1 MKAYL
6 EAKRTVDDRALNRRV
21 LERFQTELPDTDPV
35 RIVEL
40 GVGVGTMITRLAA
53 WGLLPERVSYR
64 AVDHDR
70 KTIERAQ
77 SLVPAEL
84 ETLGYDVSQSTT
96 ADANTETLIADHSE
110 DRTRL
115 EITLEQADAL
125 TLEATADVVIAAAF
139 LDLVDADA
147 AVPALEAMLEDGGL
161 LYAPITYDGG
171 TGFAPRDPLDS
182 HLEQAYHRHMD
193 EHRDGGRS
201 DAGRH
206 LLTEL
211 PARDWTVLE
220 SGGSNWIVRPS
231 ADNGYPDAERVVVE
245 HVLETIDDAVAEVV
259 STQETDAIPARDRQ
273 RWLERRLDE
282 LERGD
287 LVYTVTNLDVLARR

>member
-1 MKAYL
+1 M
-6 EAKRTVDDRALNRRV
+6 
-21 LERFQTELPDTDPV
+21 
-35 RIVEL
+35 
-40 GVGVGTMITRLAA
+40 
-53 WGLLPERVSYR
+53 
-64 AVDHDR
+64 
-70 KTIERAQ
+70 
-77 SLVPAEL
+77 
-84 ETLGYDVSQSTT
+84 SQSTT

-231 ADNGYPDAERVVVE
+231 ADNGYPDANGSSLNTFSRLSMTPLRRWSQRRRQTRFRRVTDSAGSSADWTNSSVE
-245 HVLETIDDAVAEVV
+245 IWC
-259 STQETDAIPARDRQ
+259 IR
-273 RWLERRLDE
+273 
-282 LERGD
+282 
-287 LVYTVTNLDVLARR
+287 